1 MREGLIK
8 ARRTAAIAA
17 VITLLLAI
25 TKAAIG
31 YVAGSTALV
40 ADALH
45 SGADL
50 LALAASWFGLSLAGR
65 EPTRRFPYG
74 FYRAETLAALLI
86 SGLVVYLGGTL
97 LWRGMAVLR
106 TPIAVVHAVP
116 AMAAAGLS
124 VGVALLLSRWEGRV
138 SASTGSQSL
147 AVTAAETRM
156 DAYSSVLVFVA
167 VLMSRLGWP
176 GIEGV
181 ATIVISGVVI
191 WTGLKT
197 GWGALLALMDAS
209 VDPDLEHAVVAVL
222 LGIPGVRK
230 VEKVSSRKAGPYFF
244 VEAHVWVTGSM
255 DVNRSHALSHEAQR
269 LIKERQPKVEGVIL
283 HLEPYRNPKRRVLVP
298 VQSADGLSAEVEAH
312 FGRAPWFLIATVDGS
327 SVIEIATEVNPF
339 VDKTVRAGLAVINRF
354 VKEHELDAILLREIG
369 EIAFHGL
376 RDNGVEVLRS
386 RAGTAEESLREYRA
400 GGLEHLNAPTH
411 SSEEKKMGD
420 QPGERDLRGAIEEHL
435 AGIVDPGAG
444 LDVLRMGLVRDIAI
458 SEAGDVSFT
467 FRPSSPVCPM
477 AFSLAPAIKEAI
489 ESVPGV
495 RKVLVRI
502 ENFNR
507 ARELEEIMSEENG
520 G

>member
-1 MREGLIK
+1 MRAGLVK

-17 VITLLLAI
+17 AITLLLAL

-31 YVAGSTALV
+31 YAAGSTALV

-45 SGADL
+45 SGSDL

-65 EPTRRFPYG
+65 KPTQRFPYG

-86 SGLVVYLGGTL
+86 SGLVVYLGGAL
-97 LWRGMAVLR
+97 LWKGMAGLR
-106 TPIAVVHAVP
+106 TPIAVAHALP

-124 VGVALLLSRWEGRV
+124 VGVALLLSRWETRV

-176 GIEGV
+176 GVEGI
-181 ATIVISGVVI
+181 ATILISGVVI
-191 WTGLKT
+191 WTGLKN
-197 GWGALLALMDAS
+197 GRGALLALMDAS
-209 VDPDLEHAVVAVL
+209 VDPGLEREVASAL
-222 LGIPGVRK
+222 SEIPGVRK

-244 VEAHVWVTGSM
+244 VEAHVWVAGSM
-255 DVNRSHALSHEAQR
+255 DVNRSHALSHEAQQ

-283 HLEPYRNPKRRVLVP
+283 HLEPYRSPRRRVLVP
-298 VQSADGLSAEVEAH
+298 VQSADGLSAEVESH
-312 FGRAPWFLIATVDGS
+312 FGRAPWFLIAAVDGS
-327 SVIEIATEVNPF
+327 GAIEIATERNPF
-339 VDKTVRAGLAVINRF
+339 ADKAVRAGLAVINRF
-354 VKEHELDAILLREIG
+354 LKEHELDAILVREIG

-376 RDNGVEVLRS
+376 RDNGVEVLHS
-386 RAGTAEESLREYRA
+386 RAGTAEGSLREYRA

-411 SSEEKKMGD
+411 SSEEKME
-420 QPGERDLRGAIEEHL
+420 ERPSERGLRGAIEEHL
-435 AGIVDPGAG
+435 AEVIDPGAG
-444 LDVLRMGLVRDIAI
+444 LDVFRMGLVRDLEV
-458 SEAGDVSFT
+458 SEGGDVSLV

-477 AFSLAPAIKEAI
+477 AFSLVPAIKEAI

-495 RKVLVRI
+495 GSVSMRI
-502 ENFNR
+502 KNFNR
-507 ARELEEIMSEENG
+507 AAELEALLAEEG
-520 G
+520 TG

>member
-1 MREGLIK
+1 MREELVK

-17 VITLLLAI
+17 AITLLLAI
-25 TKAAIG
+25 IKATIG
-31 YVAGSTALV
+31 YVTGSTALV

-45 SGADL
+45 SASDL

-65 EPTRRFPYG
+65 APTRRFPYG

-86 SGLVVYLGGTL
+86 SGLVIYLGSAL
-97 LWRGMAVLR
+97 LWRGMAGLQ
-106 TPIAVVHAVP
+106 TPIAVAHAVP

-124 VGVALLLSRWEGRV
+124 VGVAFLLSRWETRV
-138 SASTGSQSL
+138 SDSTGSQSL

-156 DAYSSVLVFVA
+156 DAYSSVLVFVS

-176 GIEGV
+176 SVEGV
-181 ATIVISGVVI
+181 VTIIISGVVI
-191 WTGLKT
+191 WTGLKS

-209 VDPDLEHAVVAVL
+209 VDPGLEHEVASVL
-222 LGIPGVRK
+222 SGMPGVRR
-230 VEKVSSRKAGPYFF
+230 VEKVNSRKAGPYFF
-244 VEAHVWVTGSM
+244 VEAHVWVAGSM
-255 DVNRSHALSHEAQR
+255 DVNRSHALSHQAQR
-269 LIKERQPKVEGVIL
+269 LVKERQPKVEGVIL
-283 HLEPYRNPKRRVLVP
+283 HLEPYRGSKRRVLVP
-298 VQSADGLSAEVEAH
+298 VQSADGFSAQVEAH
-312 FGRAPWFLIATVDGS
+312 FGRAPWFLIAAVDGNGT
-327 SVIEIATEVNPF
+327 IEIATEVNPF
-339 VDKTVRAGLAVINRF
+339 ADKTVRAGLAVINRF

-400 GGLEHLNAPTH
+400 GRLEHLNAPTH
-411 SSEEKKMGD
+411 SSEEKMEDRPSEG
-420 QPGERDLRGAIEEHL
+420 DLRGAIEKHL

-444 LDVLRMGLVRDIAI
+444 LDVLRMGLVRDLAI

-495 RKVLVRI
+495 KKVLVRI

-507 ARELEEIMSEENG
+507 ARDLEELLSEEDSG
-520 G
+520 